1 MKRNIIAICI
11 LLVFVGAYLYTN
23 NFFRKEPIQI
33 TPSIRPG
40 RPSRVNPEVY
50 PVSFLL
56 DNKYRL
62 KSVKVVTRED
72 AEKSKY
78 PRPLWHMVS
87 DSASRATKMII
98 YGMPIPGMKPAIPK
112 ARPEPLQPNVPYR
125 LIIEAEGG
133 YTGYVDFKTVEAVTT
148 PQNQR
153 G

>member
-11 LLVFVGAYLYTN
+11 LLVFVGAYLYSN

-40 RPSRVNPEVY
+40 RPSRVNPDVY

-62 KSVKVVTRED
+62 KSVKVVKKED

-78 PRPLWHMVS
+78 PKPVWHMIS
-87 DSASRATKMII
+87 DSASRSTKMII
-98 YGMPIPGMKPAIPK
+98 YGMPIPGMKPAVPK
-112 ARPEPLQPNVPYR
+112 ARPEPLEPNVPYR

-133 YTGYVDFKTVEAVTT
+133 YTGYVDFKTVEVAN
-148 PQNQR
+148 PNQR
-153 G
+153 S

>member
-11 LLVFVGAYLYTN
+11 LLVFVGAYLYSN
-23 NFFRKEPIQI
+23 NFFKKEPIQI

-40 RPSRVNPEVY
+40 RPSRVNPDVY

-62 KSVKVVTRED
+62 KSVKVVKKED

-78 PRPLWHMVS
+78 PKPVWHMIS
-87 DSASRATKMII
+87 DSASRSTKMII
-98 YGMPIPGMKPAIPK
+98 YGMPIPGMKPAVPK
-112 ARPEPLQPNVPYR
+112 ARPEPLEPNVPYR

-133 YTGYVDFKTVEAVTT
+133 YTGYVDFKTVEVVN
-148 PQNQR
+148 PNQR
-153 G
+153 S